1 MDNFNSYMNSVSSS
15 MGEANTIQQQNISD
29 EQDKARKQQEQQ
41 EPLNLLGAEL
51 LTSGIK
57 GVRQSFVKKISDKI
71 VKKTGSKA
79 LGKFVSDV
87 GSGKDI
93 SKSVQSATSGVA
105 DEVTSKV
112 QDKVQG
118 AVEEATGK
126 AKAVATQA
134 QGAVEEATEK
144 AQGVVDEAKSNVK
157 KVKSKA
163 KKVKSKAKKVKK
175 TLTEEPAEPEPVTE
189 PEQVATKKSSK
200 LESIGDFPADYEPR
214 PKSRKQVK
222 PEDEEVAEPD
232 DPIEAKRAGFGDDLL
247 APENQP
253 FYDASQIDEQ
263 LQKEAKARA
272 LGDVKPTDRALE
284 NIKPYNK
291 PENIKMAQDLEDSK
305 NKQVINEPTPE
316 PEPEPIQATP
326 KFDPTAQ
333 VEGEFTGEGG
343 QFKRGGLVIDAGEEQ
358 DKGISQPLESQA
370 EVRQTPIYK
379 AELKT
384 SEPPVPSPEGI
395 ESDLPPLRKDVTLD
409 EHLDNTA
416 DLNDEDYSEYK
427 SRIKGIDPY
436 DYSKKTQIVDDI
448 KARPAR
454 VTEEARESLGLTE
467 EQEDEEPESLP
478 PKGSVENPLS
488 QSEAPAP
495 PPPRPTAEPEP
506 EPEEGGFKPV
516 AEGDD
521 PLTKQ
526 DPADP
531 VEPETPK
538 IPETP
543 QIPQPPSLIKPV
555 VNPED
560 LDVLTADSTV
570 FDENPLGDI
579 VTAGLG
585 LASLIA
591 PLFSHAPKES
601 PVHAINPTSQFGES

>member
-29 EQDKARKQQEQQ
+29 EQDKARKLQEQQ

-118 AVEEATGK
+118 VVDEATGK

-134 QGAVEEATEK
+134 QGAVEEATGK
-144 AQGVVDEAKSNVK
+144 AQDKVQGVVEEAKSNVK
-157 KVKSKA
+157 EVKSKA

-189 PEQVATKKSSK
+189 PEQVASK

-316 PEPEPIQATP
+316 PEPEPIQASP

-358 DKGISQPLESQA
+358 DKGISQPSLFLGGDSERVESQ
-370 EVRQTPIYK
+370 

-384 SEPPVPSPEGI
+384 SEPI

-416 DLNDEDYSEYK
+416 NLNDEDYSEYK

-467 EQEDEEPESLP
+467 EQEQEEPESSP

-506 EPEEGGFKPV
+506 EPEPEEG
-516 AEGDD
+516 
-521 PLTKQ
+521 T
-526 DPADP
+526 
-531 VEPETPK
+531 
-538 IPETP
+538 
-543 QIPQPPSLIKPV
+543 
-555 VNPED
+555 
-560 LDVLTADSTV
+560 
-570 FDENPLGDI
+570 
-579 VTAGLG
+579 
-585 LASLIA
+585 
-591 PLFSHAPKES
+591 
-601 PVHAINPTSQFGES
+601 